1 MIGTK
6 LKRMLRVGLLAGCM
20 TVMGC
25 TSILV
30 YADPSTE
37 DLQKQTDGLESE
49 LNDLNKK
56 LNTLSTEL
64 EALSAQMEETAS
76 AMKVTQKKMEE
87 AQARGEEQY
96 EAMKL
101 RIKYMYEAGNTN
113 FIELLCSAEDMAD
126 FLNKTDFI
134 QNVSEYDRE
143 MLQELEDI
151 QNEIKKEGDTLKK
164 QQEKLADTQEQIN
177 ITRSALENE
186 ISSKSEEL
194 QKSRDQLQAA
204 RAAEALLAQQKAAE
218 EAAQQAAQNSQQP
231 SSGSSGESGGS
242 NVSTDGKQSLGRFK
256 ITHYCPCYY
265 CTGSWGGSHTASG
278 TVPTAGR
285 TIAVDPGVIPL
296 GSQVI
301 INGHVY
307 TAEDTG
313 GAIKGNKID
322 IFVSDHSTA
331 LIYGVYYA
339 EVYSA
344 N

>member
-1 MIGTK
+1 MISTK
-6 LKRMLRVGLLAGCM
+6 LKRMLRVGLLAGCI

-37 DLQKQTDGLESE
+37 ELQKQTDGLENE
-49 LNDLNKK
+49 LDNLNKK

-64 EALSAQMEETAS
+64 EDLSAQMEETS
-76 AMKVTQKKMEE
+76 TAMKVTQEKMEE

-101 RIKYMYEAGNTN
+101 RIKYMYEAGNMN

-143 MLQELEDI
+143 MLQELEDT

-164 QQEKLADTQEQIN
+164 QQEKLADTQEKIN
-177 ITRSALENE
+177 STRSELENE

-194 QKSRDQLQAA
+194 KKSKDQLQAA
-204 RAAEALLAQQKAAE
+204 KEAEALLAQQKAAE
-218 EAAQQAAQNSQQP
+218 EAARQAAQDSQQ
-231 SSGSSGESGGS
+231 SSPGTSGGNGGS

-256 ITHYCPCYY
+256 ITHYCSCFY

-285 TIAVDPGVIPL
+285 TIAVDPSVIPL

-322 IFVSDHSTA
+322 IYVNDHATA
-331 LIYGVYYA
+331 LAYGVYYA
-339 EVYSA
+339 EVYLA